1 MWCWIAGFSTI
12 TKRPCRQR
20 EAVRP
25 PETSTPVAALHP
37 TIDLKKNESEMNI
50 QTAIAVL
57 VVTIG
62 SSISTYAD
70 EGQPAETRKQTEIDG
85 YVPGMGEIMG
95 LTQMRHS
102 KLWFAGNAR
111 NWDLAKYEL
120 DEIREGLDD
129 AIKYHPVFKKDAP
142 IAAILDKFTAKPL
155 NDLGSAIET
164 KDSAQFNKSFD
175 NLTKACNECHEAAS
189 QGFIVIKRPG
199 VLQYTNQEFAVTTK

>member
-1 MWCWIAGFSTI
+1 MQCA
-12 TKRPCRQR
+12 
-20 EAVRP
+20 P
-25 PETSTPVAALHP
+25 PEASTPVAAPHP

-62 SSISTYAD
+62 ASFSTYAD
-70 EGQPAETRKQTEIDG
+70 EARPAETRKQTENG

-142 IAAILDKFTAKPL
+142 IASILDKFTAKPL
-155 NDLGSAIET
+155 NDLESAIEM
-164 KDSAQFNKSFD
+164 KNSAQFKKSFD
-175 NLTKACNECHEAAS
+175 NLTKACNECHEVAS

-199 VLQYTNQEFAVTTK
+199 VLQYTNQEFAVTRR